1 MNMNQFITI
10 LLESTF
16 MSTIMTTLISALII
30 EPFREK
36 KKYKFDE
43 KSVYTIQLLYFVKFI
58 YTHKKLDTP

>member
-10 LLESTF
+10 LLGSTF
-16 MSTIMTTLISALII
+16 MSTLMTTLISALII

-43 KSVYTIQLLYFVKFI
+43 KSVYTIQL
-58 YTHKKLDTP
+58 